1 MTTKPDIPELTD
13 AERLDWLQDTLYNLS
28 DIRLGTL
35 DCVRGSFDRA
45 VVVVET
51 AEKVGEGKAPNLRK
65 AIDFAAAHSK
75 ELLLKYAKD

>member
-45 VVVVET
+45 
-51 AEKVGEGKAPNLRK
+51 
-65 AIDFAAAHSK
+65 S
-75 ELLLKYAKD
+75 